1 MKYKEG
7 LEEIATRYKSG
18 QTFEKIKS
26 DMGVS
31 GTKIKNALIKNGIT
45 ARSTGVRKISVN
57 ENYFDVIDSNE
68 KAYFLGL
75 LFADGCNNGEGFYLI
90 LQERDGSIIKKLKK
104 CIDYKG
110 ELKTIQGK
118 KENHQ
123 NYLSLNISSHKLS
136 KSLDNLGCV
145 KNKTKYATFPKLT
158 QSSISHF
165 IRGYFDGDG
174 SISIDKKNQLCFS
187 IVGNS
192 DIVSVLKAHIDIN
205 CKVDLLLTHPKR
217 YKQNIAIIQCAGNK
231 QCKRIYQYLYENS
244 TISLKRKQDK
254 FEQIC
259 K

>member
-7 LEEIATRYKSG
+7 LEEIATRYKNG
-18 QTFEKIKS
+18 QTFQKIMF

-31 GTKIKNALIKNGIT
+31 STKIKNALIKYNVST
-45 ARSTGVRKISVN
+45 RSTGVRKISVN
-57 ENYFDVIDSNE
+57 ESYFDKIDSQE

-90 LQERDGSIIKKLKK
+90 LQERDGELINKLKK
-104 CIDYKG
+104 NIEYNG
-110 ELKTIQGK
+110 ELKIIKGK

-136 KSLDNLGCV
+136 RSLDNLGCV
-145 KNKTKYATFPKLT
+145 KNKTKYATFPTINKSLT
-158 QSSISHF
+158 HHF

-174 SISIDKKNQLCFS
+174 SISIDKKKQLCFS

-192 DIVSVLKAHIDIN
+192 DILYQLKAYIDIN
-205 CKVDLLLTHPKR
+205 CKIDLLITHPKR

-231 QCKRIYQYLYENS
+231 QCKRIYQYLYKNS
-244 TISLKRKQDK
+244 TISLKRKQNK